1 MYEKELFKNYRFGY
15 GGITY
20 CSCKEEV
27 SQIEVSV
34 VKKMSINLDIFFCK
48 KLLKSIFN
56 PLMLILGRPNLMKI

>member
-1 MYEKELFKNYRFGY
+1 MSKISVCQKDKFQFVEQLEKL
-15 GGITY
+15 
-20 CSCKEEV
+20 
-27 SQIEVSV
+27 EVSV

>member
-1 MYEKELFKNYRFGY
+1 MYAKISVCQKDKFQFVEQLEKL
-15 GGITY
+15 
-20 CSCKEEV
+20 
-27 SQIEVSV
+27 EVSV

>member
-1 MYEKELFKNYRFGY
+1 MFDLRTISVWWSVKFQFIEQLEKL
-15 GGITY
+15 
-20 CSCKEEV
+20 
-27 SQIEVSV
+27 EVSV